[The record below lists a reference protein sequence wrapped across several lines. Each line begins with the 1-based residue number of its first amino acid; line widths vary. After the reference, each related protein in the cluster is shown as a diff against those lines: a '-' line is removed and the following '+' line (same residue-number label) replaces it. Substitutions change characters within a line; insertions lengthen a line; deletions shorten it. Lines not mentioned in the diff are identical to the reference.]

1 MGLIKNV
8 VAKHT
13 HDIASVIN
21 ENVSLVGITT
31 PIKSPD
37 YASVNENSLDS
48 LGTET
53 FEITISGTYNIA
65 YDASKTD
72 SGIQFY
78 IDDREHLGNV
88 HYEEESGTVVERYN
102 GYISN
107 VEIKNKIIIDSQG
120 GAFTFSISRFVK
132 NSGFMSGEDKEFLDS
147 LK

>member
-1 MGLIKNV
+1 MGLIKT
-8 VAKHT
+8 KHT
-13 HDIASVIN
+13 HDIASVVE

-31 PIKSPD
+31 VTSGSDYVSINEKSI
-37 YASVNENSLDS
+37 DS
-48 LGTET
+48 MGTET
-53 FEITISGTYNIA
+53 FEINISGTYNIA
-65 YDASKTD
+65 YEASNTN

-88 HYEEESGTVVERYN
+88 HYEEESGTVVERHN

-120 GAFTFSISRFVK
+120 GKFTFNISRFVK